1 MVNLVIPILSS
12 TWLAS
17 CLLHPGWAKQQG
29 KYCMEKEEKEN
40 VVVFIASPVGMNG
53 HVQKFLNM
61 RIKNLDGLVSQRT
74 KLGLNIVIS

>member
-1 MVNLVIPILSS
+1 MTLTHLHYSITGGKKDKSKAPI
-12 TWLAS
+12 ANM
-17 CLLHPGWAKQQG
+17 K
-29 KYCMEKEEKEN
+29 KEEKEN

-53 HVQKFLNM
+53 QQNVNHVQTFLNM

>member
-1 MVNLVIPILSS
+1 MTLTHLHYSITGGKKDKSKAPI
-12 TWLAS
+12 ANM
-17 CLLHPGWAKQQG
+17 K
-29 KYCMEKEEKEN
+29 KEEKEN